1 MGNGASSSSG
11 VGIDAGQL
19 GERSLMRLERFNVV
33 KPRAANTS
41 LIVASVD
48 PSGVAVGASLTLAYV
63 GKLRNARRIT
73 LSVDDDDGGGGLS
86 VTVIVTGMRFG
97 VRIVEELTATAT
109 SGTILTVT
117 STKYF
122 DQVTSA
128 VLKSKTAADSG
139 DAITMG
145 IAGVGFGLPYP
156 IDKVTDVLMIARN
169 NAGTEG
175 QIAVSSSSVDV
186 ENSAIIGLT
195 LAAADDYE
203 VEFLRSRH
211 VDGFGRT
218 GVFP

>member
-1 MGNGASSSSG
+1 MGGASSSSG
-11 VGIDAGQL
+11 VGIDAAAL
-19 GERSLMRLERFNVV
+19 GPQSLMRLERFSVV

-48 PSGVAVGASLTLAYV
+48 PSGVAAGASLTLAYV

-86 VTVIVTGMRFG
+86 VTVVVTGMRFG
-97 VRIVEELTATAT
+97 VRIVEEITSTAT
-109 SGTILTVT
+109 SGTINTV
-117 STKYF
+117 SGVKYF
-122 DQVTSA
+122 DQVTGV

-139 DAITMG
+139 DAILVG
-145 IAGVGFGLPYP
+145 ISGAGFGLPYP
-156 IDKVTDVLMIARN
+156 IDRVEDVLMIARN

-186 ENSAIIGLT
+186 TNSAIIGLT

-211 VDGFGRT
+211 TDGFGRT

>member
-1 MGNGASSSSG
+1 MGGASSSSG
-11 VGIDAGQL
+11 VGIDAAAL
-19 GERSLMRLERFNVV
+19 GPQSLMRVERFNVV

-48 PSGVAVGASLTLAYV
+48 PSGVAAGAALTIAYV
-63 GKLRNARRIT
+63 GKLRQARRIT

-86 VTVIVTGMRFG
+86 ATVVVTGMRFG

-122 DQVTSA
+122 DQVTGV
-128 VLKSKTAADSG
+128 VLKSKTAADAG
-139 DAITMG
+139 DAILVG
-145 IAGVGFGLPYP
+145 ISAAGFGLPYP
-156 IDKVTDVLMIARN
+156 IDRVEDVLMIARN
-169 NAGTEG
+169 NAGTEA

-186 ENSAIIGLT
+186 TNSAIIGLT
-195 LAAADDYE
+195 LVAADDYE

-211 VDGFGRT
+211 TDGFGRT